1 MRGDARVETNVS
13 LTQQDKAR
21 IKQLKVI
28 KKLQKRVKAEQ
39 RKRHQ
44 LASQLKRSQQ
54 KIRALEQQLKEEM
67 NK

>member
-1 MRGDARVETNVS
+1 METNVS

-28 KKLQKRVKAEQ
+28 KKLQKRVKEEQ

-54 KIRALEQQLKEEM
+54 KIRVLEQQLKEEM

>member
-1 MRGDARVETNVS
+1 METNVS